1 MVMVYDM
8 NSEIFVLCGVIL
20 MFLLLIGIVSTDE
33 SPTIKNEEIIYKDIS
48 HISNFGNDITYY
60 NVYTEHNKFKMT
72 LEDYNELNVG
82 DNLTVSY
89 NNQSFIPYTYYNN
102 NMYFSK

>member
-1 MVMVYDM
+1 M
-8 NSEIFVLCGVIL
+8 NSESFVLCGAIL
-20 MFLLLIGIVSTDE
+20 VVLLLFGVASTDE
-33 SPTIKNEEIIYKDIS
+33 SPTVKTEEIMYKDIS
-48 HISNFGNDITYY
+48 HISNLGSDITYY
-60 NVYTEHNKFKMT
+60 NIYTEHNKFQMT
-72 LEDYNELNVG
+72 LEDYNQLNVG

>member
-1 MVMVYDM
+1 MR
-8 NSEIFVLCGVIL
+8 SESFILCGIIL
-20 MFLLLIGIVSTDE
+20 VVLLLFGIASTEE
-33 SPTIKNEEIIYKDIS
+33 SPTVKTEEIIHKDIS

-60 NVYTEHNKFKMT
+60 NVYTKYNKFQMT
-72 LEDYNELNVG
+72 LEDYNKLDVG

-89 NNQSFIPYTYYNN
+89 NNQSFIPYTNYNN

>member
-1 MVMVYDM
+1 MMR
-8 NSEIFVLCGVIL
+8 SEVLVIL
-20 MFLLLIGIVSTDE
+20 LCFIICGGMLGIASTEE
-33 SPTIKNEEIIYKDIS
+33 SPTFKTEEIMHKDIS

-60 NVYTEHNKFKMT
+60 NVYTEHNKFQMT